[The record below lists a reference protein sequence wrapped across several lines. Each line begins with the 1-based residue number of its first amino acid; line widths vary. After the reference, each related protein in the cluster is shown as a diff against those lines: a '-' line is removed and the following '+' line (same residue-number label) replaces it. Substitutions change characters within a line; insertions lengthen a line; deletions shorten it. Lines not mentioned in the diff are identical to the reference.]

1 MAWKILAE
9 SFVFCSL
16 KLSANSNGKLVGE
29 ERWGTEAVGG
39 GVGVAFYIPPV
50 FIPSRVLLVL
60 VWSDAA
66 GFDPCWPPVTR
77 PVV

>member
-1 MAWKILAE
+1 M
-9 SFVFCSL
+9 
-16 KLSANSNGKLVGE
+16 
-29 ERWGTEAVGG
+29 GTEAGG
-39 GVGVAFYIPPV
+39 GVEGVGVAFYIPPV